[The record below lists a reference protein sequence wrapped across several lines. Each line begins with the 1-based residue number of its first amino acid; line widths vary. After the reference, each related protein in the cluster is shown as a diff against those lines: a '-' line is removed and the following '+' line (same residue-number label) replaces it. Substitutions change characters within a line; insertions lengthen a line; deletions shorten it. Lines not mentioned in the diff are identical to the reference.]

1 MRCIVIDDEKP
12 GLDLVCNYLN
22 EIPFVQTAG
31 VFQDMAE
38 ALNFLMSGH
47 VDLIFTDIELN
58 ANINGIEFIK
68 SLPSPPMVIFIS
80 AYDQYAID
88 GFSLD
93 AVDYLLKPVS
103 KERFFKAVNKA
114 YRTFLMKTSPKTAAE
129 PEPEQTPAARQPEY
143 IFVKVENR
151 LLKVFLSDILY
162 VKGFGDY
169 VKLYLTGGKTLLS
182 LMTLNSLEA
191 VLPCTFSR
199 IHRSYITAMDKID
212 EIEHKRIRI
221 GDALLPIGE
230 SYMKSF
236 FGKI

>member
-1 MRCIVIDDEKP
+1 MRKYDAHIYV
-12 GLDLVCNYLN
+12 N
-22 EIPFVQTAG
+22 
-31 VFQDMAE
+31 
-38 ALNFLMSGH
+38 
-47 VDLIFTDIELN
+47 
-58 ANINGIEFIK
+58 
-68 SLPSPPMVIFIS
+68 LPESPSDTPVAPM
-80 AYDQYAID
+80 
-88 GFSLD
+88 
-93 AVDYLLKPVS
+93 LLKPVS

-191 VLPCTFSR
+191 VLPGTFSR
-199 IHRSYITAMDKID
+199 IHRSYIVAMDKID

-230 SYMKSF
+230 SLPTSRSVWMT
-236 FGKI
+236 